1 MTLTNIYLPGNIPQY
16 FADTPHELIGLTI
29 LPYGKI
35 ISDHAALMRIQFLN
49 IEVTEIHNF
58 TLKPDGTLINVFV
71 AQIKMVVDVELSWLS

>member
-1 MTLTNIYLPGNIPQY
+1 MTLTNNYLPGNISQY
-16 FADTPHELIGLTI
+16 FGVTPHELIGLTI
-29 LPYGKI
+29 LPDGKI